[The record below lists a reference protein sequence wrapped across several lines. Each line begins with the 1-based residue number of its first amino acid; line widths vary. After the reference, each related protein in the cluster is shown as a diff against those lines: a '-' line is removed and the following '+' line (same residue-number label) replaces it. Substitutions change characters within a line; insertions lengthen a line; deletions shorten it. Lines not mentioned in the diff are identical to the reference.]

1 MAKNVLPVDFQD
13 DILAESMNGRR
24 KYQMITNSDGTVSF
38 VDVTEYTQVGS
49 NFGQAQVNATNEAVN
64 ESADKNKIIDDKDDL
79 VANSQAGMMAGALA
93 VKAIREELNQN
104 LNTEY
109 EKILEITDLTGAGI
123 IPGFRNYKEFVIMI
137 SASGYITSHYLAK
150 NMITTPINLQS
161 SYTYE
166 SAGSRMAA
174 IRIDANGTYTLAP
187 GMEQNSQNSSVVIYA
202 R

>member
-1 MAKNVLPVDFQD
+1 M
-13 DILAESMNGRR
+13 
-24 KYQMITNSDGTVSF
+24 
-38 VDVTEYTQVGS
+38 
-49 NFGQAQVNATNEAVN
+49 
-64 ESADKNKIIDDKDDL
+64 
-79 VANSQAGMMAGALA
+79 
-93 VKAIREELNQN
+93 
-104 LNTEY
+104 NTEY

-174 IRIDANGTYTLAP
+174 IQIDANGTYTLAP